1 MRTLQDIYVDIGRL
15 LEEAYVLGKN
25 ETVLRVTTILNATVS
40 VQNTTKQ
47 IQGTVKPTLIRLIRE
62 QPGVTQDELIK
73 QTGFKFNSVRST
85 LYTISKKGLVKNE
98 GGKYF

>member
-40 VQNTTKQ
+40 VQKYNQADTGNCEAYAHSVDQRATWSNTRRVDQADWVQ
-47 IQGTVKPTLIRLIRE
+47 I
-62 QPGVTQDELIK
+62 
-73 QTGFKFNSVRST
+73 
-85 LYTISKKGLVKNE
+85 
-98 GGKYF
+98 